1 MNYLQKIF
9 SIFSYRR
16 SKTEKASLTVL
27 RVWRFELIIIA
38 SVLLIVIFADIWI
51 YRDMVSNEVEISSV
65 DKVTVVTSLNKTA
78 IIAGGT
84 TVRERENLLD
94 NPQFPLTGNPF

>member
-9 SIFSYRR
+9 SIFSYHRA
-16 SKTEKASLTVL
+16 KTEKMSLTVL
-27 RVWRFELIIIA
+27 RVWRFELIIIGII
-38 SVLLIVIFADIWI
+38 LCIVIFTDIWI
-51 YRDMVSNEVEISSV
+51 YRDMVSGVVEISSS
-65 DKVTVVTSLNKTA
+65 DKVNVITALNKTT
-78 IIAGGT
+78 IITGAK